1 MSEEQ
6 SRNRKKILIIAIV
19 AFACLIVGCLIA
31 FAACQSPKVTGV
43 KSLTAANVKAQA
55 GVDSYHIDGAVNM
68 KIVLDSDELQK
79 YLGQVTLKLPVKM
92 KMKADAGTDSAHI
105 TTDASVKVF
114 GKTVPVQT
122 AEAYLDFEN
131 MVAYT
136 RTGESPKWK
145 KSGDEKEQMAFK
157 DMAGGLAMIGKSI
170 MKNAVFEESEEYYS
184 IVMPA
189 EKAGDLVTS
198 LHLLDRVDLGIADV
212 RDITVEGGQI
222 KYNVDKET
230 RLVSSIELE
239 DVDVRGKGT
248 YEGMSVDLK
257 FPLNGAFRFSRYNEL
272 EESEYAIPEEV
283 KASGAPK

>member
-257 FPLNGAFRFSRYNEL
+257 FPLNGTFRFSRYNEL

-283 KASGAPK
+283 LAQGAPK